1 VIDLGDKSNALASL
15 CRQFDV
21 RRLRLFGSAA
31 TDDFDPA
38 RSDVDFLVEFEEGVS
53 LGPWLSRLTELKDAL
68 VELVGRDIDLVTPAA
83 LRESNFRAEAEKTL
97 TTIYE
102 EREVAEVAR

>member
-1 VIDLGDKSNALASL
+1 M
-15 CRQFDV
+15 
-21 RRLRLFGSAA
+21 FGSAA

-68 VELVGRDIDLVTPAA
+68 AELIGRDIDLVTPAA

-97 TTIYE
+97 MTVYE

>member
-1 VIDLGDKSNALASL
+1 MIDIGNKLGALAPL
-15 CRQFDV
+15 CRKFGV

-31 TDDFDPA
+31 TSDFDPA

-53 LGPWLSRLTELKDAL
+53 LGPWLARLTELKDAL
-68 VELVGRDIDLVTPAA
+68 AELIGRDVDLATPAA

-97 TTIYE
+97 TTVYDG
-102 EREVAEVAR
+102 REVAEVAR